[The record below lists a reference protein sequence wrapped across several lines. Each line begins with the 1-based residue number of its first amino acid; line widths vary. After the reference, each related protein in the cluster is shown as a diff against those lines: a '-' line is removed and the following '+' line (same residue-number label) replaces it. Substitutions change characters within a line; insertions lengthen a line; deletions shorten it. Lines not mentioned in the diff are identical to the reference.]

1 MLNRTVRQPA
11 CVETEMHRLRYTWGV
26 QRNDQMILHFRDR
39 ATEHFWLGSVRRKT
53 HRRYGDAALRKLDM
67 LDRVQTLADLGAAPA
82 SRLKPLKGDRR
93 GQHSIHVNDRWRIC
107 FVWTPRG
114 PANVEI
120 VDYH

>member
-1 MLNRTVRQPA
+1 MRRNGMAVAALYVRRITA
-11 CVETEMHRLRYTWGV
+11 HV
-26 QRNDQMILHFRDR
+26 QMILHFRDR
-39 ATEHFWLGSVRRKT
+39 ATERFWLGSVRRKC

-67 LDRVQTLADLGAAPA
+67 LDRAHALGDLNAAPA
-82 SRLKPLKGDRR
+82 NRLKPLKGDRK
-93 GQHSIHVNDRWRIC
+93 GQHSIHLNDRWRIC